1 MQLYDVDLQEK
12 SAFVV
17 YEDEPDGVVE
27 VPPPKSCCCAWFC

>member
-17 YEDEPDGVVE
+17 YEDEPNDVVE
-27 VPPPKSCCCAWFC
+27 VVEPKTCCCPWW